1 MAVDRIQHRL
11 CAGRNPDELRMC
23 PTQDAARTLA
33 EAGYGVAL
41 LPAMGC
47 RRDSGRLS
55 YGIYCF
61 SAAQKPETK
70 RFVQYMKEAFS
81 PS

>member
-41 LPAMGC
+41 LPALGC
-47 RRDSGRLS
+47 RRDSEYLMEGL
-55 YGIYCF
+55 GPEGVCF
-61 SAAQKPETK
+61 SAQCV
-70 RFVQYMKEAFS
+70 F
-81 PS
+81 

>member
-1 MAVDRIQHRL
+1 MPSWTILSVL
-11 CAGRNPDELRMC
+11 VSM
-23 PTQDAARTLA
+23 
-33 EAGYGVAL
+33 L